1 MRTGLSKKQKT
12 TSVFFDEAS
21 PIIEVCTYNT
31 SLKNRLREYS
41 GKYPSECRLVDN
53 DENGCL
59 TFEIR
64 KGRFSFKLN
73 APYSSE
79 RRRAAS
85 ELAKKEYPELAARRE
100 VIDRPP
106 VGRIPHGR
114 FVIFLL

>member
-21 PIIEVCTYNT
+21 PIIEVCTYNI
-31 SLKNRLREYS
+31 SLKKRLSEYA
-41 GKYPSECRLVDN
+41 GKYPSECQLVD

-73 APYSSE
+73 APYSAE
-79 RRRAAS
+79 LRKAAS
-85 ELAKKEYPELAARRE
+85 ELAKKNIQNLQQSKK
-100 VIDRPP
+100 
-106 VGRIPHGR
+106 
-114 FVIFLL
+114 

>member
-31 SLKNRLREYS
+31 FLKKRLNEYAA
-41 GKYPSECRLVDN
+41 KYPAECRLVDD
-53 DENGCL
+53 DEHGCL

-73 APYSSE
+73 ALYSAE
-79 RRRAAS
+79 RREVAS
-85 ELAKKEYPELAARRE
+85 ELAKKNIQNLQQ
-100 VIDRPP
+100 
-106 VGRIPHGR
+106 GKK
-114 FVIFLL
+114 

>member
-12 TSVFFDEAS
+12 TSIFFDEAS

-31 SLKNRLREYS
+31 SLKNRLSEYA
-41 GKYPSECRLVDN
+41 GKNPAECRLVD

-73 APYSSE
+73 APYSAE
-79 RRRAAS
+79 RRKAAS
-85 ELAKKEYPELAARRE
+85 VLAKKNIKNLQQ
-100 VIDRPP
+100 
-106 VGRIPHGR
+106 GKK
-114 FVIFLL
+114 

>member
-12 TSVFFDEAS
+12 TSVFFDETS

-31 SLKNRLREYS
+31 SLKKRLREYA
-41 GKYPSECRLVDN
+41 GKYPAECRLVDD

-73 APYSSE
+73 APYSAE
-79 RRRAAS
+79 RRKAAS
-85 ELAKKEYPELAARRE
+85 ELAKKNIQNLQQ
-100 VIDRPP
+100 
-106 VGRIPHGR
+106 GKK
-114 FVIFLL
+114 

>member
-21 PIIEVCTYNT
+21 PIIEVSTYNT
-31 SLKNRLREYS
+31 FLKNRLSEYAE
-41 GKYPSECRLVDN
+41 KYPVECQLVDD

-73 APYSSE
+73 APYSAE
-79 RRRAAS
+79 RRKSAS
-85 ELAKKEYPELAARRE
+85 ELAKKNIQNLQQ
-100 VIDRPP
+100 
-106 VGRIPHGR
+106 GKN
-114 FVIFLL
+114 